1 VSRSGGVVTFVHD
14 GFGERPSQPA
24 QGGAEGH
31 GIKPGVAVKCVVTNA
46 GALLTRDEPKSK
58 GADIV
63 RKLRGKGNG
72 SFSTSGVL
80 KQTRG

>member
-1 VSRSGGVVTFVHD
+1 M
-14 GFGERPSQPA
+14 
-24 QGGAEGH
+24 
-31 GIKPGVAVKCVVTNA
+31 AVKCVVTNA